1 MNRRRRLTALLALGL
16 GGIWLSQDS
25 SSPAQPGAT
34 SSESPSG
41 VAVRTGAQGA
51 AVAAVHTQ
59 AQAPRSAAV
68 VGGEVLLQDLAG
80 LSPTES
86 WAPRQLL
93 VTAESEDRLVELAE
107 HHGLQVAL
115 SRSVEGMGVVR
126 TGPDA
131 DLSALK
137 RQLEVEPGVLSA
149 RRHGVVRGAVSDAS
163 SGTVD
168 LYEIADGNIG
178 TGDPVYMIDV
188 DDVDAWGTTGAE
200 PGSQSTAV
208 VEEPEDD
215 GMRDGDLSGV
225 VDTWADQPAGQAN
238 AHTQSLRS
246 MQWHLDLA
254 EVPASAV
261 SGTVVAVLD
270 TGLAYRN
277 GSVSTAQL
285 GDVTTVVAPSLAGLP
300 LRDPWDF
307 IEDAPSPDDE
317 HWHGTH
323 ITSIIASQGAVEG
336 AAPGTT
342 VVPYRVLDANNTGL
356 ELHLIDALG
365 WAPEV
370 GVDVVNMSLSFGPG
384 YQPSKA
390 LLQALKDADEAGV
403 VLVGAAGNNGDIG
416 STWPAASPHVI
427 SVGAT
432 CAATELEPA
441 PYSNHGGD
449 VELYAPGGCLDRDD
463 DGNGYPD
470 GILAETIAPSQP
482 DQTGFFWAQGTSQA
496 AAVVS
501 GMAAR
506 LLDSGVPAD
515 SVRDVL
521 QLGGDPFVAHAE
533 VAVAANMAG
542 ASLETSPLPPKLPDY
557 RVGMFPWIQG
567 SGGMLTPQL
576 VLVVID
582 EDGHTVSGVTAH
594 GTFVGSTKASFSC
607 TVNLGLCLVSGEG
620 ISGTDAVG
628 WTVTVDRISVG
639 AQSMAPT
646 GVLLASES
654 LELAAGTITSAI
666 GDVPPLGVELVD
678 GILPGSV
685 HAHSFPL
692 MGSGLT
698 TSPFG
703 VVITEPFL
711 DDLGAALDP
720 SLGGSGLSTSPFGV
734 IGIDL
739 PGLPGGPGGPDD
751 PDDPS
756 APDDPS
762 LVTVGGSGLSTSPF
776 GVVIPNPRDPM
787 GCLGFDDCPT
797 SVVDPIADTV
807 VGALG
812 EDAATLNV
820 LGDDNE
826 KLAIQGSAAMFED
839 LMAVVPLEGQGDKLV
854 ELVLK

>member
-1 MNRRRRLTALLALGL
+1 MNHRRRLTALLALGL

-25 SSPAQPGAT
+25 SPTGQSGPAAPDDAD
-34 SSESPSG
+34 S
-41 VAVRTGAQGA
+41 VAVGVRTGGSSPAPA
-51 AVAAVHTQ
+51 HVVAP
-59 AQAPRSAAV
+59 APRSGAV
-68 VGGEVLLQDLAG
+68 VGGEVLLEDLAG
-80 LSPTES
+80 LSPTAS

-93 VTAESEDRLVELAE
+93 VTADSADRLVELAE
-107 HHGLQVAL
+107 EHDLQVAL
-115 SRSVEGMGVVR
+115 SRSVDGMGVLR
-126 TGPDA
+126 TAPDV
-131 DLSALK
+131 DLTAL
-137 RQLEVEPGVLSA
+137 RRELQAAPGVISA
-149 RRHGVVRGAVSDAS
+149 RRHGVIRGAASDQTG
-163 SGTVD
+163 GTVD
-168 LYEIADGNIG
+168 LYEVADGTVG
-178 TGDPVYMIDV
+178 TADPVYASDVVDV
-188 DDVDAWGTTGAE
+188 DDWGLTELE
-200 PGSQSTAV
+200 PESTAV
-208 VEEPEDD
+208 VEEPEAVDD
-215 GMRDGDLSGV
+215 GKRDSDLTTV
-225 VDTWADQPAGQAN
+225 VDTWADQVTGRAN

-246 MQWHLDLA
+246 LQWHLDLA
-254 EVPASAV
+254 EVPASSV
-261 SGTVVAVLD
+261 PGTVVAVLD
-270 TGLAYRN
+270 TGLAYRHA
-277 GSVSTAQL
+277 SVASPQL
-285 GDVTTVVAPSLAGLP
+285 GPVMTTVAPSLAGLP

-307 IEDAPSPDDE
+307 LEDAPSPDDE

-356 ELHLIDALG
+356 ELHLIDALE

-370 GVDVVNMSLSFGPG
+370 GADVVNMSLSFGPG

-390 LLQALKDADEAGV
+390 LLQALKDADAAGV

-432 CAATELEPA
+432 CAATDLEPA

-463 DGNGYPD
+463 DANGYPD
-470 GILAETIAPSQP
+470 GILAETIAPNTP
-482 DQTGFFWAQGTSQA
+482 DQLGYFWAQGTSQA

-506 LLDSGVPAD
+506 LLDSGVPAG

-521 QLGGDPFVAHAE
+521 QLGGDPFVSHAE
-533 VAVAANMAG
+533 IAVAANMAG
-542 ASLETSPLPPKLPDY
+542 ATLETSPLPPKLPDY
-557 RVGMFPWIQG
+557 RVGMFPWIQWDAG
-567 SGGMLTPQL
+567 SLTPQL
-576 VLVVID
+576 VLVVVD
-582 EDGHTVSGVTAH
+582 EAGHTVSGVTAH
-594 GTFVGSTKASFSC
+594 GTFVGSTKAAFSC
-607 TVNLGLCLVSGEG
+607 QTYLGLCLVSGEG

-639 AQSMAPT
+639 AQSMTPT

-654 LELAAGTITSAI
+654 LELAAGDITSAI
-666 GDVPPLGVELVD
+666 GDVPPLGVELPG
-678 GILPGSV
+678 GILPNSV

-720 SLGGSGLSTSPFGV
+720 TFGGSGLSTSPFGV
-734 IGIDL
+734 IGIGL
-739 PGLPGGPGGPDD
+739 PGLPVG
-751 PDDPS
+751 
-756 APDDPS
+756 PDDPS
-762 LVTVGGSGLSTSPF
+762 LITVGGSGLSTSPF
-776 GVVIPNPRDPM
+776 GVVITNPRDPL

-807 VGALG
+807 VGTLDK
-812 EDAATLNV
+812 DAASLDV
-820 LGDDNE
+820 LGGDTE
-826 KLAIQGSAAMFED
+826 KLAIRGSAAMFED
-839 LMAVVPLEGQGDKLV
+839 LQAVVPLDGQGDKLV
-854 ELVLK
+854 ELILK